1 MPRLITTK
9 IIIDEYSATLTK
21 IFISRLKGTRQE
33 TGLTSEAKEGRF
45 LPSGKIGHMDE
56 GVVEGGVDVG
66 DAEDLL
72 SFADLRTE
80 GDLDLLNLLLLSLA
94 GGHSV
99 ATFSKNEAFEKF
111 LLSVHAGNVIEKEV
125 VKRNIA

>member
-1 MPRLITTK
+1 
-9 IIIDEYSATLTK
+9 
-21 IFISRLKGTRQE
+21 
-33 TGLTSEAKEGRF
+33 
-45 LPSGKIGHMDE
+45 MDE

-99 ATFSKNEAFEKF
+99 ATFFKNQSF
-111 LLSVHAGNVIEKEV
+111 
-125 VKRNIA
+125 